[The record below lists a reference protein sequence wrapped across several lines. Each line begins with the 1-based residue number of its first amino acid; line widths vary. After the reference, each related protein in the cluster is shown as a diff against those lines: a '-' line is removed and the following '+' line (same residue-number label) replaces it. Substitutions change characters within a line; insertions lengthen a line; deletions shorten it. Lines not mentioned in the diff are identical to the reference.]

1 MFEAG
6 LVQLVI
12 VCPLVFIAGFVDA
25 TAGGGGLISL
35 PAYFIAG
42 FPAHQAIGTYKLSTT
57 MGTAL
62 TTFRFWRNGYVP
74 YKVAAFCVLA
84 ALGGGTCG
92 AKLTLLVSDVY
103 LKVLMA
109 IVLPIVA
116 VYLVVGKGLSKDK
129 EPFGLARTIAT
140 GMAVS
145 FAIGV
150 YDGFYGGG
158 AGMFMILLFHGL
170 GHMSLLQ
177 SNGTAKVANLATNVS
192 SLVVFLGSGVVVIGF
207 GLVAGL
213 FGIAGNYVGSRMF
226 DRDAARI
233 AKPIMLVVIAIFLV
247 RVIGE
252 LTALW

>member
-1 MFEAG
+1 MLELG
-6 LVQLVI
+6 LQQLLI

-42 FPAHQAIGTYKLSTT
+42 FPAHQAIGTYKLSTA
-57 MGTAL
+57 MGTAV
-62 TTFRFWRNGYVP
+62 TTFRFWRNGYIP
-74 YKVAAFCVLA
+74 YKIAAFCVIA
-84 ALGGGTCG
+84 ALAGGTCG
-92 AKLTLLVSDVY
+92 AKLTLLVDDAY
-103 LKVLMA
+103 LTILMA

-116 VYLVVGKGLSKDK
+116 LYLVFGKGLSHDK
-129 EPFGLARTIAT
+129 PPYRPAKTIAI
-140 GMAVS
+140 GCVVS

-170 GHMSLLQ
+170 GHMSLKQ

-192 SLVVFLGSGVVVIGF
+192 SLVVFLSNGVVMVGF
-207 GLVAGL
+207 GLIAGM
-213 FGIAGNYVGSRMF
+213 FGIAGNYIGSRTF
-226 DRDAARI
+226 DRNAARI

-247 RVIGE
+247 RVASK
-252 LTALW
+252 LMAL